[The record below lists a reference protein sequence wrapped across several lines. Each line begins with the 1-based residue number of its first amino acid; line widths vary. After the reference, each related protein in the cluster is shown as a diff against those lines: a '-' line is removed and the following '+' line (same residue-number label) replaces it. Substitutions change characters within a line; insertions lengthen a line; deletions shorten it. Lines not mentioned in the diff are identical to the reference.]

1 MKKRLSEKPWFPF
14 WADKWIFGSMRLEC
28 TIEER
33 AIWIDLLAL
42 ASKDDGHI
50 RANED
55 TPYLLRQLAGIFN
68 IPEETLKSA
77 IEKFIELKKMARSN
91 TGTLYITTW
100 DKYQLSESYD
110 RVQKHRKQKR
120 EEKALHCNGKSDSD
134 TNKKNNKNKDIK
146 KKIKI
151 KKHKESIKQIIL
163 YLNEKTGKNFK
174 MDSLN
179 YISGRLNDG
188 YTVEDCKKVID
199 MKTSQWLNDPENNQ
213 WLRPKTLFR
222 PSNFEGYLNEKIPTE
237 IKEEDKMHP
246 RLKKFLEEKT
256 DEFQ

>member
-50 RANED
+50 RANEN

-68 IPEETLKSA
+68 IPEEILKSA
-77 IEKFIELKKMARSN
+77 IEKFIKLNKLDRSD

-110 RVQKHRKQKR
+110 RVQKHRKQKKK
-120 EEKALHCNGKSDSD
+120 EKALRCNRKSDTD

-146 KKIKI
+146 KKNKI
-151 KKHKESIKQIIL
+151 KKHKEYIREIIL
-163 YLNEKTGKNFK
+163 YFNEKTGKKFGA
-174 MDSLN
+174 DAGGF
-179 YISGRLNDG
+179 ISARLNDG
-188 YTVEDCKKVID
+188 FTIEDCKKVID
-199 MKTSQWLNDPENNQ
+199 IKTAQWLNDPENNKY
-213 WLRPKTLFR
+213 LRPLTLFR
-222 PSNFEGYLNEKIPTE
+222 PSNFEGYLNEDDS
-237 IKEEDKMHP
+237 IKTKRQKALDDWENEP
-246 RLKKFLEEKT
+246 IKKEGE
-256 DEFQ
+256 

>member
-42 ASKDDGHI
+42 ASKDDGYI
-50 RANED
+50 RANEEI
-55 TPYLLRQLAGIFN
+55 PYLLRQLAGIFN

-77 IEKFIELKKMARSN
+77 IEKFIKIGKLAQSN
-91 TGTLYITTW
+91 TGVLYITTW
-100 DKYQLSESYD
+100 DKYQLSESYN
-110 RVQKHRKQKR
+110 RVQKHRKKKKK
-120 EEKALHCNGKSDSD
+120 EKTLHCNGRNDSD

-146 KKIKI
+146 KKNKI
-151 KKHKESIKQIIL
+151 KKHKEDIAHVIL

-174 MDSLN
+174 ADSLN

-199 MKTSQWLNDPENNQ
+199 IKTAQWLNDPENNK
-213 WLRPKTLFR
+213 WLRPLTLFR
-222 PSNFEGYLNEKIPTE
+222 PSNFEGYLNEKSS
-237 IKEEDKMHP
+237 
-246 RLKKFLEEKT
+246 
-256 DEFQ
+256 